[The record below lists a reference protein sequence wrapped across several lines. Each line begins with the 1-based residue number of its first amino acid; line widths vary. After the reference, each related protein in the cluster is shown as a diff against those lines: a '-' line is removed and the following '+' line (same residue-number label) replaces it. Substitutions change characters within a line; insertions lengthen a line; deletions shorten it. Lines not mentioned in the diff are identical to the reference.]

1 MAGCKPGKHGP
12 EDLSHIQI
20 VRILFSQKKC
30 RKHFFNIGWL
40 RTAKTDNSALCRKA
54 SSNTSVSFCS
64 ARILRYFY
72 GIMVPQSVGVAVRK
86 EPLNHDV
93 RFYFQRYRH
102 GIIVPKSVRRCFLP
116 RKRSEWPGK
125 TDSAANNVSGGVC
138 EAYVAVRKEPL
149 NHDVRFYI
157 QRYRHGIM
165 VPQSYDVVAEIC
177 TTCTG

>member
-72 GIMVPQSVGVAVRK
+72 VIMVPQSVRRCRK
-86 EPLNHDV
+86 EGTIESWRSILFSEVSSWYNSSKICAALPFCHASVASGQAKRTAQRTTWAEEYAKHTLLQCRNHWIMCPD
-93 RFYFQRYRH
+93 
-102 GIIVPKSVRRCFLP
+102 IIH
-116 RKRSEWPGK
+116 
-125 TDSAANNVSGGVC
+125 SGMHM
-138 EAYVAVRKEPL
+138 A
-149 NHDVRFYI
+149 
-157 QRYRHGIM
+157 
-165 VPQSYDVVAEIC
+165 
-177 TTCTG
+177 